1 MARTFTPE
9 EIAEMK
15 AFLRAHPPDPAY
27 DEEDELFDGKL
38 PPEEPKARCRTAP
51 CFFHACLPCMRGG
64 RALFIPIF
72 ARHGVK
78 LYSQSGCDPRK

>member
-15 AFLRAHPPDPAY
+15 AFLQAHPPDPAY

-38 PPEEPKARCRTAP
+38 LPEEFKARCVRDILENLGE
-51 CFFHACLPCMRGG
+51 LPT
-64 RALFIPIF
+64 
-72 ARHGVK
+72 
-78 LYSQSGCDPRK
+78 SNN

>member
-15 AFLRAHPPDPAY
+15 AFLQVHPPDPAY

-38 PPEEPKARCRTAP
+38 PPEEFKARCVRDILENLGE
-51 CFFHACLPCMRGG
+51 LPT
-64 RALFIPIF
+64 
-72 ARHGVK
+72 
-78 LYSQSGCDPRK
+78 SNN

>member
-27 DEEDELFDGKL
+27 DDEDELFDGKL
-38 PPEEPKARCRTAP
+38 PPEEFKARCVRDILKNLGA
-51 CFFHACLPCMRGG
+51 LPTSN
-64 RALFIPIF
+64 
-72 ARHGVK
+72 H
-78 LYSQSGCDPRK
+78 

>member
-27 DEEDELFDGKL
+27 DDEDELFDGKL
-38 PPEEPKARCRTAP
+38 PPEEFKARCVRDI
-51 CFFHACLPCMRGG
+51 L
-64 RALFIPIF
+64 
-72 ARHGVK
+72 
-78 LYSQSGCDPRK
+78 

>member
-15 AFLRAHPPDPAY
+15 AFLQAHPTDPAY

-38 PPEEPKARCRTAP
+38 PPEEFKARCVRDILEDLGE
-51 CFFHACLPCMRGG
+51 LPT
-64 RALFIPIF
+64 
-72 ARHGVK
+72 
-78 LYSQSGCDPRK
+78 SNN

>member
-27 DEEDELFDGKL
+27 DWTDDTLDAQIPSDEYQ
-38 PPEEPKARCRTAP
+38 ARCVRDILESLGE
-51 CFFHACLPCMRGG
+51 LPE
-64 RALFIPIF
+64 
-72 ARHGVK
+72 
-78 LYSQSGCDPRK
+78 